1 MEKTIVKVIVEI
13 LKYASPMLKKEIRE
27 FIKKLEDA
35 AEKTPN
41 PVDNILVEVL
51 KVLVED
57 L

>member
-1 MEKTIVKVIVEI
+1 MEKTIVKLIVEV
-13 LKYASPMLKKEIRE
+13 LKYVSPVLKKEIRE

-51 KVLVED
+51 KALVED